1 LSGVVLSTC
10 FYQSPHAKE
19 VITRVGAL
27 TWIPVCAGKL
37 YTLVT
42 GANERRWDKVK
53 DKLETVARSFVVST
67 KYEG

>member
-1 LSGVVLSTC
+1 M
-10 FYQSPHAKE
+10 
-19 VITRVGAL
+19 L
-27 TWIPVCAGKL
+27 TFMYVHAGKL

-53 DKLETVARSFVVST
+53 EKLETVARSFVVST

>member
-1 LSGVVLSTC
+1 MLTC
-10 FYQSPHAKE
+10 
-19 VITRVGAL
+19 IC
-27 TWIPVCAGKL
+27 ICAGKL

-53 DKLETVARSFVVST
+53 EKLETVARSFVVST